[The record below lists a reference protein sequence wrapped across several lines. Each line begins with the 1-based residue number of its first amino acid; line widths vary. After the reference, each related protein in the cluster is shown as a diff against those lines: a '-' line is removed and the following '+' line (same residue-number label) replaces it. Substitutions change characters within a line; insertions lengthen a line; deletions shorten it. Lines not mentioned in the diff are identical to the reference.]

1 MTQAKAIN
9 NIQSMISRRS
19 VTGYQ
24 FRQGID
30 SFFHQA
36 AAALGVRHPRLIWT
50 DTICTAAV
58 NSKGLVKIANV
69 RDDAIITQTIMV
81 KYVGFII
88 HELLHSKYTDFNVNS
103 TNSFIDQLHNAVED
117 AWIEHTGIKSNL
129 LGNISDTLSSVIDEM
144 VTEALAEQIDWSDPC
159 QLPFSLAVYLRQHAS
174 RKVPVPVD
182 LKLVFDE
189 AFKRTLKCT
198 SSADTLKVAFYVFNA
213 LPKQNPQNNNQTDQD
228 DQSQQADDQ
237 SQQADDQGQGQQGD
251 AAQADG
257 QGDGEQGD
265 GQGNAAQTDQNSPTS
280 PDQEQGKG
288 KGTGNPADAL
298 TAPPV
303 KPYDSMQHE
312 QNARQVEPSLKPVAG
327 VAGIGTYNLSARLEC
342 DQCHTGG
349 FPVNKVGLPVPAKL
363 RYEVKRLFDDS
374 DTSNYAPNHKSGSVN
389 ARALKT
395 IPMGNVSLFKRREEI
410 EGIDSSVVIFLDV
423 SQSMFDYTHRPD
435 RCLISAAV
443 HTCNALLETLSRAQ
457 VSTAVLTFGD
467 EASILKH
474 FATPYKRSLPLLETV
489 RQGGGT
495 NDYFALRYAHTMLLS
510 RREQRKICFVITD
523 GDGNRAAVKQQA
535 DAGRNLGITTIGVG
549 IFNDISKT
557 YGQGITINQLTD
569 LGTATFKQI
578 KLAA

>member
-36 AAALGVRHPRLIWT
+36 AAALSVRHPRLIWT

-58 NSKGLVKIANV
+58 NRKGIVKIANV
-69 RDDAIITQTIMV
+69 RDDAIITQAIMV

-103 TNSFIDQLHNAVED
+103 TNSFIAQLHNAVED
-117 AWIEHTGIKSNL
+117 AWIEHSGIKSNL
-129 LGNISDTLSSVIDEM
+129 LGNINDTLSTLIDEM
-144 VTEALAEQIDWSDPC
+144 VTDALAEQIDWSDPC
-159 QLPFSLAVYLRQHAS
+159 QLPFSLAVYLRQHAT

-182 LKLVFDE
+182 LKPVFDE

-198 SSADTLKVAFYVFNA
+198 SSADTLKVALYVFDA
-213 LPKQNPQNNNQTDQD
+213 LPKQNPQNNNQNDQ
-228 DQSQQADDQ
+228 DDQ
-237 SQQADDQGQGQQGD
+237 SQQADDQGQGDG
-251 AAQADG
+251 QADG
-257 QGDGEQGD
+257 QGDGQGD
-265 GQGNAAQTDQNSPTS
+265 GEQADGNAAQTDQNSPTS

-312 QNARQVEPSLKPVAG
+312 QNAREVEPSLKPVAG
-327 VAGIGTYNLSARLEC
+327 VAGIGTYNLSARLES

-349 FPVNKVGLPVPAKL
+349 SPVNKVLLPVPAKL

-410 EGIDSSVVIFLDV
+410 EGIDSAVVIVLDV
-423 SQSMFDYTHRPD
+423 SQSMFDYTHNPD

-474 FATPYKRSLPLLETV
+474 FATPYKRTLPLLETA

-523 GDGNRAAVKQQA
+523 GDGHRAAVKQQA

-549 IFNDISKT
+549 IFNDITKT